1 MGGVV
6 DGPEATIQEHVER
19 KVDVVKVMASGGHVQ
34 APGTDVMRTQFTPDD
49 MKTIAAQAHITG
61 MLVTAHAP
69 GLPAVRQPVAA
80 SADCIEHC
88 TGLTHKVFEL
98 SDELIEDIAR
108 HGIAVSAVIPP
119 PKVDFN
125 ASDLVKLEGQ

>member
-1 MGGVV
+1 MS
-6 DGPEATIQEHVER
+6 T
-19 KVDVVKVMASGGHVQ
+19 
-34 APGTDVMRTQFTPDD
+34 PGTPVMRTQFTTDD
-49 MKTIAAQAHITG
+49 MKTIAAQAHIAG

-69 GLPAVRQPVAA
+69 GLPAVRQPLAA
-80 SADCIEHC
+80 STDCIEHC

-108 HGIAVSAVIPP
+108 HGIAVSGVIPP

-125 ASDLVKLEGQ
+125 ASDLVKLEGR